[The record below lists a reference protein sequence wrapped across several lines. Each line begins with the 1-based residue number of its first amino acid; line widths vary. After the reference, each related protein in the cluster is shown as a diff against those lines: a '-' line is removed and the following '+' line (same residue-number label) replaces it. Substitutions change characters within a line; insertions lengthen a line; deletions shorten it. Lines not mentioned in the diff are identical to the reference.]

1 VTLTDDGSRLLVGA
15 PFSDF
20 GENNVTNANG
30 GAVFLYQLD
39 PVTNEWNEE
48 NPLWAL
54 YGQIGEEIGEHVSMT
69 ADGSRV
75 AVRRNNGVDVYDLP
89 TGDKV
94 GTTVSCTNL
103 PNSAAVS
110 LAATG
115 TSLAI
120 SCVSPE
126 GSIEIFE
133 WLESEDVVGNMEWT
147 SIATLDGRANGD
159 LFGFA
164 HAFSANGGRLAV
176 GSPNHDVKDKIN
188 VGMIQ
193 VFDFTGFEA
202 APWLQFGE
210 DILGGP
216 ALGQFGFALDISGD
230 GTTIVGTA
238 PNAPSW
244 DDKEK
249 AGSVVIWKWNAEIG
263 YWGQFGSNVSGNN
276 VNDRLGRCIS
286 ISSDGTRFAVGS
298 WLYENLRGTVDLY
311 ELLPPFDWMR
321 IESVTGDSP
330 GDRLALGRFSVSLS
344 ENGRHLAAGTLF
356 ARNDAGNDVGRY
368 VFCHFYPD
376 TISLS
381 LTSYSSRH
389 LVLH

>member
-1 VTLTDDGSRLLVGA
+1 MKFFLPSLFLLWATTLGSTIVQAAVPTANAHHASISNPSRRLVSNGLYPVRSSLFGTPSFNETGRGSVQFGSSVTLTDDGSRLLVGA

-202 APWLQFGE
+202 AP
-210 DILGGP
+210 
-216 ALGQFGFALDISGD
+216 
-230 GTTIVGTA
+230 
-238 PNAPSW
+238 
-244 DDKEK
+244 
-249 AGSVVIWKWNAEIG
+249 
-263 YWGQFGSNVSGNN
+263 
-276 VNDRLGRCIS
+276 
-286 ISSDGTRFAVGS
+286 
-298 WLYENLRGTVDLY
+298 
-311 ELLPPFDWMR
+311 
-321 IESVTGDSP
+321 
-330 GDRLALGRFSVSLS
+330 
-344 ENGRHLAAGTLF
+344 
-356 ARNDAGNDVGRY
+356 
-368 VFCHFYPD
+368 
-376 TISLS
+376 
-381 LTSYSSRH
+381 
-389 LVLH
+389 